1 MKTNRYLELYKQ
13 EGFSIIEIL
22 VVLVILAI
30 LAGVAIPVYIG
41 MKPSIRLSGATRQI
55 MGDLMWARMRAV
67 SENND
72 YVITFG
78 SAGPDLSNN
87 TYAIYDDNDGDF
99 DSAGVETS
107 ELIKS
112 VVIPGTYKQAG
123 YGYVPGIK
131 KTDNVTPLTG
141 DPVTFSSGGVSKPIW
156 FKFYPTGRS
165 NISGTI
171 YIISDV
177 DLSNNYKG
185 RMRAISVLSFTGKI
199 KIWHY
204 DQETVEWK

>member
-1 MKTNRYLELYKQ
+1 MSNKR
-13 EGFSIIEIL
+13 GFSLIEMIVAVAII
-22 VVLVILAI
+22 AI
-30 LAGVAIPVYIG
+30 LAGVAIPVYVG
-41 MKPSIRLSGATRQI
+41 MKPSIRVSGAARQI

-78 SAGPDLSNN
+78 SAGPNLSNN
-87 TYAIYDDNDGDF
+87 TYTIYDDDDGDF

-107 ELIKS
+107 ELVKS
-112 VVIPGTYKQAG
+112 VVIPDTYKQTR

-131 KTDNVTPLTG
+131 KTDNVTPLTEV
-141 DPVTFSSGGVSKPIW
+141 PVTFNSGGISKPIW

-165 NISGTI
+165 NIPGTI
-171 YIISDV
+171 YIIPDA
-177 DLSNNYKG
+177 DLANNYKG
-185 RMRAISVLSFTGKI
+185 RMRAISVLSFTGRI

-204 DQETVEWK
+204 DQETDEWK